1 MSTEQPSDR
10 SSDPNSKQD
19 AKKRSEQISAP
30 KSFGDKLIEQLQDN
44 APTIIVAVLLAVG
57 VRTFIA
63 EPRFIPSSSMEPT
76 LQIDD
81 RLIIEKVSFNFRKP
95 VRGEIVIFNPPP
107 NPAIADT
114 SKVYIKR
121 VIGLPGDRISI
132 QSGKVYVNRK
142 ALTETYIA
150 EPPAYN
156 LPPNDNLPTS
166 DPRSECSR
174 CFDPKQVNKDG
185 NLPSFTVPSGK
196 YWVMGDNRNNSEDSH
211 IWGFLPQE
219 NIVGRAYFRYW
230 PLDRRV
236 GELSTPKY

>member
-1 MSTEQPSDR
+1 MSSKQSSDR
-10 SSDPNSKQD
+10 SDTPQSTSGWLK
-19 AKKRSEQISAP
+19 
-30 KSFGDKLIEQLQDN
+30 EQLQDN
-44 APTIIVAVLLAVG
+44 APTILVAVLLAVG
-57 VRTFIA
+57 VRTFVA

-81 RLIIEKVSFNFRKP
+81 RLIIEKISYYFRKP

-107 NPAIADT
+107 SPVIPDT

-132 QSGKVYVNRK
+132 QDGKVFVNRK
-142 ALTETYIA
+142 ALTEPYIA

-166 DPRSECSR
+166 DPKSECSR
-174 CFDPKQVNKDG
+174 CFDLKQINRDG
-185 NLPSFTVPSGK
+185 NLPSFTVPPGK

-211 IWGFLPQE
+211 VWGFLPQE

-230 PLDRRV
+230 PFDRRV

>member
-1 MSTEQPSDR
+1 MSSEQPSDR
-10 SSDPNSKQD
+10 SPKQEPNLESQ
-19 AKKRSEQISAP
+19 KRAEQLIEP

-44 APTIIVAVLLAVG
+44 APTIIIAVLLAVG
-57 VRTFIA
+57 VRTFVA

-81 RLIIEKVSFNFRKP
+81 RLIIEKISFNFRKP
-95 VRGEIVIFNPPP
+95 VRGEIIIFNPPP
-107 NPAIADT
+107 SPTIADT

-121 VIGLPGDRISI
+121 VIGLPGDQISI
-132 QSGKVYVNRK
+132 QSGKVFVNSK
-142 ALTETYIA
+142 ALIEPYTA
-150 EPPAYN
+150 EPPKYS
-156 LPPNDNLPTS
+156 LPAS
-166 DPRSECSR
+166 DPDKCQG
-174 CFDPKQVNKDG
+174 CFAVEDSTQKDG
-185 NLPSFTVPSGK
+185 LPSFRVPPGK

-230 PLDRRV
+230 PFDRRV

>member
-1 MSTEQPSDR
+1 MSSNQ
-10 SSDPNSKQD
+10 SSDQSD
-19 AKKRSEQISAP
+19 TP
-30 KSFGDKLIEQLQDN
+30 KSAGDRLKEQLQEN
-44 APTIIVAVLLAVG
+44 APTILVAVLLAVG
-57 VRTFIA
+57 VRTFVA

-81 RLIIEKVSFNFRKP
+81 RLIIEKVSYYFRKP

-107 NPAIADT
+107 SPVIPDT

-132 QSGKVYVNRK
+132 QSGKVYVNSK
-142 ALTETYIA
+142 ALIEPYIA

-156 LPPNDNLPTS
+156 LPSNDNLPKS

-174 CFDPKQVNKDG
+174 CFDLKEINQDR
-185 NLPSFTVPSGK
+185 NLPSFTVPPGK

-230 PLDRRV
+230 PFDRRA

>member
-1 MSTEQPSDR
+1 MSSNQ
-10 SSDPNSKQD
+10 SSDQSD
-19 AKKRSEQISAP
+19 TP
-30 KSFGDKLIEQLQDN
+30 KSAGDRLKEQLQEN
-44 APTIIVAVLLAVG
+44 APTILVAVLLAVG
-57 VRTFIA
+57 VRTFVA

-81 RLIIEKVSFNFRKP
+81 RLIIEKVSYYFRKP

-132 QSGKVYVNRK
+132 QSGKVYVNNR
-142 ALTETYIA
+142 ALIEPYIA
-150 EPPAYN
+150 GPPKYN
-156 LPPNDNLPTS
+156 LPTDDQDKCLG
-166 DPRSECSR
+166 
-174 CFDPKQVNKDG
+174 CFLVEDVTKKEG
-185 NLPSFTVPSGK
+185 LPSFTVPPGK

-230 PLDRRV
+230 PFDRRV

>member
-1 MSTEQPSDR
+1 MSSNQ
-10 SSDPNSKQD
+10 SSDQSD
-19 AKKRSEQISAP
+19 TP
-30 KSFGDKLIEQLQDN
+30 KSAGDRLKEQLQEN
-44 APTIIVAVLLAVG
+44 APTILVAVLLAVG
-57 VRTFIA
+57 VRTFVA

-81 RLIIEKVSFNFRKP
+81 RLIIEKVSYYFRKP

-132 QSGKVYVNRK
+132 QDGKVYVNSR
-142 ALTETYIA
+142 ALTEPYIA
-150 EPPAYN
+150 SPPKYN
-156 LPPNDNLPTS
+156 LPTDNL
-166 DPRSECSR
+166 ER
-174 CFDPKQVNKDG
+174 CLGCFSADDINQRDKP
-185 NLPSFTVPSGK
+185 PSFTVPPGK

-230 PLDRRV
+230 PFDRRV

>member
-1 MSTEQPSDR
+1 MSSEQPSDR
-10 SSDPNSKQD
+10 SPKQEEQKTAD
-19 AKKRSEQISAP
+19 QISTP

-44 APTIIVAVLLAVG
+44 APTIIVAVMLAVG
-57 VRTFIA
+57 VRTFVA

-81 RLIIEKVSFNFRKP
+81 RLIIEKISFNFRKP

-107 NPAIADT
+107 SPVIPDT

-142 ALTETYIA
+142 ALIEPYIA

-156 LPPNDNLPTS
+156 LPPNDNLPKS

-174 CFDPKQVNKDG
+174 CFDLLEVNQDG
-185 NLPSFTVPSGK
+185 NLPSFTVPPGK

-211 IWGFLPQE
+211 VWGFLPQE

-230 PLDRRV
+230 PFDGRV